1 MKGTVVSTWLKTSR
15 KLLGSSVVDKALTDS
30 GMPKDV
36 TFTPLEDVTD
46 TKVFEIINNIA
57 KGGNLSVKEL
67 WYKIGVDNVLT
78 FSHDYPGF
86 FRRDNAYQF
95 LKSMNDLHVIVMKR
109 FSGAKPPI
117 LDMELMGGNKVHF
130 IYRSKR
136 NMYDYATGLLNG
148 VKAFF
153 KENYTIKEVSRSDG
167 EMVMEIE
174 FEYELIESHNYFLNR
189 FLSLGG
195 WMRNIA
201 VKTGLFTGVVTG
213 VLTAGASLTIMQ
225 DLQIM
230 HVLLGSLTAGVVSFF
245 GCTIMNRPMKLLKT
259 NVGDMQQKNYAH
271 SFKVSTKDHY
281 SDLFKQIEDYKESV
295 KIDFQGYNS
304 IVDEM
309 STFSQTLDDISKQM
323 SFTADDI
330 SNVVEQLAHAASSQA
345 QETENSI
352 YVLSDNISQVKQ
364 IAVEENSNK
373 DELEVAVKKIDNSFE
388 GVRDTAVEIDDI
400 LNKFAT
406 VKENG
411 VKLKDSA
418 EGITN
423 IVSMVS
429 AISQQTNLL
438 ALNASIEA
446 ARAGEAG
453 KGFAVVADEVR
464 KLSEETSSAVTQI
477 NERLSEF
484 VVEINKMVSDV
495 DNQYNVLDNENKKLS
510 GAVEAS
516 GIAKETIQ
524 TVANKMVQT
533 AARLEKETE
542 SISQVFTNMESLAAI
557 AEENSASSEQVSA
570 NVTSFTTQLVTL
582 TDQISEFKV
591 ITKEFSDELSVYKI

>member
-78 FSHDYPGF
+78 FSQDYPGF

-373 DELEVAVKKIDNSFE
+373 DELEIAVKKIDNSFE